1 MRCGVVV
8 SPRPAMPRRL
18 PTLPPLSLLAAASA
32 AAAAPAAGATSALTA
47 EQAAAAADL
56 PEGWTVEFDDEGDA
70 FYVHSS
76 GRSSWFKPNP
86 DGSVPEA

>member
-1 MRCGVVV
+1 MRCGVV
-8 SPRPAMPRRL
+8 SRRPAIPRRL
-18 PTLPPLSLLAAASA
+18 TSLPPLHL
-32 AAAAPAAGATSALTA
+32 AAAPAAGATSALTA

-56 PEGWTVEFDDEGDA
+56 PDGWTVEFDDEGDA
-70 FYVHSS
+70 FYVHTS